1 MNRQPQPHTQR
12 RHRPQA
18 RGANRSHNPT
28 PNADAISKHAVR
40 TCGGENERVLDDVIG
55 WLACPHCD
63 GGLRRD
69 GGSLRCANGHAFD
82 VARQGYVSLL
92 RPGAS
97 APRADTAAMVA
108 ARAEF
113 LAAGHFG
120 SLAEEVAAMLAEG
133 VAAEAE
139 SESVPEAASVGGFA
153 SVAVPGCVAD
163 IGAGTGYYLAAVLGR
178 LPGRSGLALD
188 ASKFALR
195 RAAQAHPRVGA
206 VACDVWRRLPVA
218 DHAAVAALSVFAP
231 RNGAELHRI
240 LHPRGRLL
248 VVTPMPEHL
257 GELIEPLGMLT
268 VGPDKDERLAG
279 KLNAHFVAAAR
290 REHVATLSLGH
301 KALGWMVAMGPS
313 AWHVDPAATAACI
326 SALPDPMRVTLAVTI
341 SLYRI
346 RGPADEPP
354 GPGYAGCVNRST

>member
-1 MNRQPQPHTQR
+1 MRKTGQ
-12 RHRPQA
+12 QA
-18 RGANRSHNPT
+18 SGKL
-28 PNADAISKHAVR
+28 IHAQ
-40 TCGGENERVLDDVIG
+40 GGGPAGGGKNERVLDDVIG

-63 GGLRRD
+63 GGLHRD

-82 VARQGYVSLL
+82 IARQGYVSLP
-92 RPGAS
+92 RPGAR

-108 ARAEF
+108 ARAGF

-120 SLAEEVAAMLAEG
+120 SLAEEVTAALAQEMAAALFER
-133 VAAEAE
+133 VAAG
-139 SESVPEAASVGGFA
+139 PGRGGQP
-153 SVAVPGCVAD
+153 SRVAVPGCVAD
-163 IGAGTGYYLAAVLGR
+163 VGAGTGYYLAAVLGR

-248 VVTPMPEHL
+248 VVTPAPEHL
-257 GELIEPLGMLT
+257 GELIGPLGLLT

-279 KLNAHFVAAAR
+279 QLNAYFEAVSR
-290 REHVATLSLGH
+290 RGHAATLSLGH
-301 KALGWMVAMGPS
+301 QAIGSLVAMGPS
-313 AWHVDPAATAACI
+313 AWHVDPAAATARIA
-326 SALPDPMRVTLAVTI
+326 ALPDPMRVTLAVTI
-341 SLYRI
+341 SLYRV

-354 GPGYAGCVNRST
+354 GPGQAASVSRST